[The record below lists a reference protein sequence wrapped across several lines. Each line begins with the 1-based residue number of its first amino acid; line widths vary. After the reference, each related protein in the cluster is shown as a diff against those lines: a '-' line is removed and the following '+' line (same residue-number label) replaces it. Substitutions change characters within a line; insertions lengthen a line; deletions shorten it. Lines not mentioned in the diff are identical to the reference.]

1 MQRLSPKLH
10 SLLLTATGA
19 TLCAIAAFVASV
31 VFNRFPGRALVPLV
45 FVILIAILAA
55 HFGVA
60 AGIFGT
66 VLSALIFA
74 NWLYQP
80 LGSIAVQSQ
89 AARAELAWM
98 LLGGV
103 SLSYLLGLEP
113 HERK

>member
-1 MQRLSPKLH
+1 MTKLPLKMH

-19 TLCAIAAFVASV
+19 GLCAIAALIASAI
-31 VFNRFPGRALVPLV
+31 FSRFPGRALVPIV

-60 AGIFGT
+60 AGILGT
-66 VLSALIFA
+66 IMAAFVFA
-74 NWLYQP
+74 DWLYP
-80 LGSIAVQSQ
+80 PVGSVAVQGQ

-113 HERK
+113 QERK